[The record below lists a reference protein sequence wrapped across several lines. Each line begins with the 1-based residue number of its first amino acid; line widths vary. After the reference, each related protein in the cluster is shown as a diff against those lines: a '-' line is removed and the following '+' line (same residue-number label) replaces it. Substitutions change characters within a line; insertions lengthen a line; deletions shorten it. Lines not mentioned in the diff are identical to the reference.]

1 MSISAVTS
9 PMPALLIAR
18 APEAKEGPGR
28 DHDGDG
34 DDVGASTRAATPAAA
49 PQGMGAAV
57 NTKA

>member
-9 PMPALLIAR
+9 PMPAMPIAR
-18 APEAKEGPGR
+18 TPEAKEGRGP

-34 DDVGASTRAATPAAA
+34 DDGGASSLAATTAAA

-57 NTKA
+57 NTRA